1 MFRVNKVVEAVSTVS
16 KSSCVPV
23 AIEQFPAKEFF
34 NNSAG
39 WSKNDL
45 AAIVAATTKQEY
57 DMLVE
62 RLKVNEPQFNV
73 ADDTK
78 LSDAIKSIK
87 PRWCQS
93 ANEVVN
99 YIDAL
104 TREHLDEAY
113 VKSLDDVNLDVNHEV
128 DVADSSNDKTES

>member
-99 YIDAL
+99 YIVPDDVGLVDEVAL
-104 TREHLDEAY
+104 LR
-113 VKSLDDVNLDVNHEV
+113 SDVNLCRTGH
-128 DVADSSNDKTES
+128 DS